1 MIKHQFIRSREAPNV
16 PPQYCLD
23 FIAEINQVRMV
34 SITYDAPEK
43 HEASIDTAS
52 RKL

>member
-23 FIAEINQVRMV
+23 FVAEVNQIRMV
-34 SITYDAPEK
+34 SITYDAHEK
-43 HEASIDTAS
+43 YEVSIDSAS